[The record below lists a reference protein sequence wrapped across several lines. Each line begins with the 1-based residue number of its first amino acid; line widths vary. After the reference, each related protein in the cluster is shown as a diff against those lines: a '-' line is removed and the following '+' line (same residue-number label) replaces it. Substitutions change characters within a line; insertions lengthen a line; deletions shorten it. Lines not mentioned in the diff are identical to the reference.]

1 MHGFRTALG
10 IDVSGGRINLALLKK
25 HGDSVKLLK
34 AAGCPVPDGAIRDG
48 NIENAAVL
56 AGAIKK
62 LKAKNGIRVH
72 PTAISLIANP
82 TLMQILDLPKD
93 ATGNVRQFVF
103 NEVKHYAMLPIKK
116 AAMDFCGIKSAVKSG
131 CRRALVVAIDGQK
144 VTVAMKTMNRRGL
157 NIEVIEPA
165 WIAYTRACYVEQIA
179 GKTDMNLLFAMIFD
193 GVLTLSVF
201 RDNTLDFIRVKH
213 VEPGQSQ
220 SDDHLEWVEEEIN
233 EVLKFYEIRASRK
246 KNKWQAILV
255 TDIEDEFLEAKAESL
270 RSRLDN
276 IDLQI
281 KTAQHAY
288 LDTPIAS
295 GLSAG
300 KHSRGNCESKNGSG
314 NKPSAVAVGL
324 AMGLLNTPDAGL
336 NINLL
341 PSAVAIAKSREK
353 KILVLSN
360 IAATFLV
367 LMILSTA
374 FINAGMEKA
383 GVEIKRQKQLQASV
397 DTQTLLNEQ
406 SLLQKQIAD
415 VSAKLE
421 QINNTIDTNTVLD
434 WGPILNE
441 IGDATPE
448 TVRIS
453 KLDSGENSEIQL
465 SGQAVSYPAVNLFI
479 EALNKCRNIDSA
491 SLIGS
496 RSDRQ
501 SEGLVEYSIRC
512 TLIQ

>member
-1 MHGFRTALG
+1 MPGFRTALG

-25 HGDSVKLLK
+25 HGETVKLLK
-34 AAGCPVPDGAIRDG
+34 AAGCPVPDGAIRNG
-48 NIENAAVL
+48 NIENATVL

-62 LKAKNGIRVH
+62 LKTKNGIRVH

-116 AAMDFCGIKSAVKSG
+116 AAVDFCGIKSSVKSG
-131 CRRALVVAIDGQK
+131 PRRALVVATDGQK
-144 VTVAMKTMNRRGL
+144 LTAAMKTMNRRGL
-157 NIEVIEPA
+157 NIGVIEPA
-165 WIAYTRACYVEQIA
+165 WMAYTRACYAEKIS
-179 GKTDMNLLFAMIFD
+179 GKADTNLLSAMIFD
-193 GVLTLSVF
+193 GVLSLSVF
-201 RDNTLDFIRVKH
+201 RDSTLDFIRVKP
-213 VEPGQSQ
+213 VEYRSPQSG
-220 SDDHLEWVEEEIN
+220 DYLEWVEEEIN
-233 EVLKFYEIRASRK
+233 EVLKFYELKASRK

-255 TDIEDEFLEAKAESL
+255 TDAEDESIEAKAELL

-281 KTAQHAY
+281 KTAQYAY
-288 LDTPIAS
+288 LDTPVAPE
-295 GLSAG
+295 LSAG
-300 KHSRGNCESKNGSG
+300 KHARGNYESKNSSG
-314 NKPSAVAVGL
+314 NKPSAVAIGL

-341 PSAVAIAKSREK
+341 PSEVVNARSREK

-383 GVEIKRQKQLQASV
+383 GVEIKRQKQLQAGV

-415 VSAKLE
+415 VLTNLE

-434 WGPILNE
+434 WGPILNG
-441 IGDATPE
+441 IRDATPD

-453 KLDSGENSEIQL
+453 KLDSSENSEILL

-501 SEGLVEYSIRC
+501 SEGLVEYSVSCI
-512 TLIQ
+512 LIQ

>member
-1 MHGFRTALG
+1 MPGFRTALG

-34 AAGCPVPDGAIRDG
+34 AAGCPVPDGAINDG

-82 TLMQILDLPKD
+82 ILMQIMDLPRE
-93 ATGNVRQFVF
+93 AAGNVRQHVF
-103 NEVKHYAMLPIKK
+103 NEVKHYAMLPIKR
-116 AAMDFCGIKSAVKSG
+116 AAVDFCGIKPSVKSG
-131 CRRALVVAIDGQK
+131 SRRALVVATDGQK
-144 VTVAMKTMNRRGL
+144 VTAAMKTMNRRGL
-157 NIEVIEPA
+157 NIGVIEPA
-165 WIAYTRACYVEQIA
+165 WMAYTRACYKEKIEGRA
-179 GKTDMNLLFAMIFD
+179 DTNLLFAMIFD
-193 GVLTLSVF
+193 GILTLSVF
-201 RDNTLDFIRVKH
+201 RDNALDFIRLKP
-213 VEPGQSQ
+213 VEPGPLQSE
-220 SDDHLEWVEEEIN
+220 DNLEWLEEEIN
-233 EVLKFYEIRASRK
+233 QVLKFYELRTS
-246 KNKWQAILV
+246 KNKWQVILV
-255 TDIEDEFLEAKAESL
+255 TDNRHEFIKAKAELL

-276 IDLQI
+276 AQLQI
-281 KTAQHAY
+281 KTDQNAY
-288 LDTPIAS
+288 LDTPIAV

-300 KHSRGNCESKNGSG
+300 KQLRVDCEDQNGSG
-314 NKPSAVAVGL
+314 NKPSAVAIGL
-324 AMGLLNTPDAGL
+324 AMGLLNTPGAGL

-341 PSAVAIAKSREK
+341 PPEVALAKSREN

-360 IAATFLV
+360 IAAAFLV

-374 FINAGMEKA
+374 FINTGMEKA
-383 GVEIKRQKQLQASV
+383 SVEIKRQKQMQASV
-397 DTQTLLNEQ
+397 DTGDLLNEQ
-406 SLLQKQIAD
+406 SLLQQQIKEI
-415 VSAKLE
+415 SAKLE

-441 IGDATPE
+441 IKDATPE

-453 KLDSGENSEIQL
+453 KLNSSENSEILL

-479 EALNKCRNIDSA
+479 EALNKCENIDSA

-501 SEGLVEYSIRC
+501 VEGLVEYSIRC
-512 TLIQ
+512 LLIQ

>member
-1 MHGFRTALG
+1 MSGFSTALG
-10 IDVSGGRINLALLKK
+10 IDISGGRINLALLKK
-25 HGDSVKLLK
+25 HGDTVKLLK
-34 AAGCPVPDGAIRDG
+34 AADCPVPDGAIRDG
-48 NIENAAVL
+48 NIENDAVL

-62 LKAKNGIRVH
+62 LKAKNGIGVH

-82 TLMQILDLPKD
+82 TLMQIMDLPKD
-93 ATGNVRQFVF
+93 TAGNVRQFVF

-131 CRRALVVAIDGQK
+131 SRRAFVVAIDGQRI
-144 VTVAMKTMNRRGL
+144 TTAMKNMNRRGL

-165 WIAYTRACYVEQIA
+165 WIAYTRACYAEQIV
-179 GKTDMNLLFAMIFD
+179 GKTDTNLLFAMVFD

-201 RDNTLDFIRVKH
+201 RNNTLDFIRVKH
-213 VEPGQSQ
+213 AEAVSSQ
-220 SDDHLEWVEEEIN
+220 SEDHLEWVAEEIN
-233 EVLKFYEIRASRK
+233 EVLKFYELRTSRN
-246 KNKWQAILV
+246 KNKWQAILI
-255 TDIEDEFLEAKAESL
+255 TDIEDESLEAKAESL
-270 RSRLDN
+270 RSRFDN
-276 IDLQI
+276 IDLQV
-281 KTAQHAY
+281 KTAQNAY
-288 LDTPIAS
+288 LDTPVAS

-300 KHSRGNCESKNGSG
+300 KHPRGDCEIKNSDGG
-314 NKPSAVAVGL
+314 KPSAVAVGL
-324 AMGLLNTPDAGL
+324 AMRILNTPDAGL

-341 PSAVAIAKSREK
+341 PSEVAIAKSRAK
-353 KILVLSN
+353 KVLVLSN
-360 IAATFLV
+360 IAATFFV

-374 FINAGMEKA
+374 FINAGMEKTA
-383 GVEIKRQKQLQASV
+383 MEIKRQKKLQAGV

-406 SLLQKQIAD
+406 LLLQKQITEI
-415 VSAKLE
+415 SAKLE

-441 IGDATPE
+441 IRDATPE

-453 KLDSGENSEIQL
+453 KLDSVENSEIVL
-465 SGQAVSYPAVNLFI
+465 IGQAVSYQAVNLFI
-479 EALNKCRNIDSA
+479 EALNKCRNIESA

-501 SEGLVEYSIRC
+501 SEDLVEYSIRC

>member
-1 MHGFRTALG
+1 MPGFRTALG
-10 IDVSGGRINLALLKK
+10 IDISGGRINLALLKK
-25 HGDSVKLLK
+25 HGDTVKLLK
-34 AAGCPVPDGAIRDG
+34 AAGCPVPDGVIRDG
-48 NIENAAVL
+48 NIENASVL

-82 TLMQILDLPKD
+82 ILMQILDLPKD

-116 AAMDFCGIKSAVKSG
+116 AAVDFCGIKSSVKSG
-131 CRRALVVAIDGQK
+131 CRRALVVATDGQK
-144 VTVAMKTMNRRGL
+144 VTAAMKTMNRRGL

-165 WIAYTRACYVEQIA
+165 WIAYTRACFMKQIA
-179 GKTDMNLLFAMIFD
+179 GKANTNLLFAMLFD
-193 GVLTLSVF
+193 GILTLSVF
-201 RDNTLDFIRVKH
+201 RDNTLDFIRVKPI
-213 VEPGQSQ
+213 ESGPSQ
-220 SDDHLEWVEEEIN
+220 SEDYLEWVEEEIN
-233 EVLKFYEIRASRK
+233 EVLKFYELRASRK
-246 KNKWQAILV
+246 TNKWQAILAV
-255 TDIEDEFLEAKAESL
+255 DIDNEYLEAKAEL
-270 RSRLDN
+270 LKGRLDN
-276 IDLQI
+276 IELQV
-281 KTAQHAY
+281 KTAQNAY
-288 LDTPIAS
+288 LETSVAS
-295 GLSAG
+295 GLSDG
-300 KHSRGNCESKNGSG
+300 KHLQVDCEGNNSIG
-314 NKPSAVAVGL
+314 NKPSVVAIGL
-324 AMGLLNTPDAGL
+324 AMGLLNTPSPGL

-341 PSAVAIAKSREK
+341 PSEVAIARSREK

-406 SLLQKQIAD
+406 SFLQKQIAD
-415 VSAKLE
+415 VSVKLE
-421 QINNTIDTNTVLD
+421 QINSTIDTNTVLD
-434 WGPILNE
+434 WGSILNE
-441 IGDATPE
+441 IRDATPE

-453 KLDSGENSEIQL
+453 KLDSGDNSELLL
-465 SGQAVSYPAVNLFI
+465 SGQAVSYSAVNLFI
-479 EALNKCRNIDSA
+479 EALNKCKNIDSA

-501 SEGLVEYSIRC
+501 SEGMVEYSIRC
-512 TLIQ
+512 ILIQ